1 MTALMPNPAR
11 ALTGLADLER
21 EGLTDPAQRA
31 ALTPVAET
39 FRIRITPA
47 MQAAIKGADD
57 GVGRQFIPTEAE
69 AEINEGDLHDP
80 IGDHVHMVAPGLT
93 HRYPDRVILA
103 LTQTCDVYCRFCF
116 RRETVGDTGAL
127 SDAELDLAMDYL
139 ARTPAVRE
147 VVLTGGDPLTL
158 SPRRIAGV
166 MDRLAALPNID
177 IVRIHSRVPVVAP
190 ERITPALTDALGRH
204 PLVWLVVHT
213 NHVQELT
220 EDARAALARLTA
232 AGVPLLSQTV
242 LLRGVNDQAETLADL
257 FRALVRLRVKPYYLH
272 HCDLARGAGHFRT
285 TIAEGRAIMARLRGM
300 ISGLCIPT
308 YVLDT
313 PGGFGKVPLTES
325 YVTPT
330 DTPGS
335 HMVRDHAGRIHP
347 YHDPVRD

>member
-1 MTALMPNPAR
+1 MTAAIPTRPR
-11 ALTGLADLER
+11 ALIGLDDLER
-21 EGLTDPAQRA
+21 EGLIAPADRA
-31 ALTPVAET
+31 PLAPVAEA

-47 MQAAIKGADD
+47 MQAAITDPDD
-57 GVGRQFIPTEAE
+57 GIGRQFVPTLAE
-69 AEINEGDLHDP
+69 ADIHDDELHDP

-127 SDAELDLAMDYL
+127 SDAELDQAMDYL

-158 SPRRIAGV
+158 SPRRIAAV
-166 MDRLAALPNID
+166 MERLATLPNID

-190 ERITPALTDALGRH
+190 DRITPALIEALGRH

-213 NHVQELT
+213 NHAQELT
-220 EDARAALARLTA
+220 PDARAALSRLTA
-232 AGVPLLSQTV
+232 AGIPLLSQTV
-242 LLRGVNDQAETLADL
+242 LLRGVNDRAETLADL

-285 TIAEGRAIMARLRGM
+285 TVEEGRVIMAKLRGM

-313 PGGFGKVPLTES
+313 PGGFGKVPLTQA
-325 YVTPT
+325 YVTPGP
-330 DTPGS
+330 TPGE
-335 HMVRDHAGRIHP
+335 HVVRDHAGRLHP
-347 YHDPVRD
+347 YLDPVRD